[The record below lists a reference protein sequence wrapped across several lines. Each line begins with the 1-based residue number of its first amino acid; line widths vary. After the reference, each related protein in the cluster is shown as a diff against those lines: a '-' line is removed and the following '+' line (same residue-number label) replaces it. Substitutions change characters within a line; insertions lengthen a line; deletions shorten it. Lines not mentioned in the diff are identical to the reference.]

1 MLRSVFTRDWHSR
14 RESIVPEDRIEDII
28 ARRVVELLEQ
38 RAAIAP
44 QRLMSLRQAAKY
56 LGLTEEALRSKAAIG
71 RIPVVLI
78 DSNRR
83 FDVQDLDRLIDK
95 NKRGA
100 QS

>member
-1 MLRSVFTRDWHSR
+1 M
-14 RESIVPEDRIEDII
+14 EDTI
-28 ARRVVELLEQ
+28 ANQIAERVVAVLEA
-38 RAAIAP
+38 RAATSP

-71 RIPVVLI
+71 RIPVVSI

-100 QS
+100 

>member
-1 MLRSVFTRDWHSR
+1 M
-14 RESIVPEDRIEDII
+14 PEDTI
-28 ARRVVELLEQ
+28 ADLIAKRVVQLLDE
-38 RAAIAP
+38 RGATSP
-44 QRLMSLRQAAKY
+44 QRLMSLKQAAKY
-56 LGLTEEALRSKAAIG
+56 LGLTVVALQSKAAIG

-95 NKRGA
+95 NKRGV